1 MLARYVPGR
10 RATVSMGKTGTSSY
24 MSPTLSLL
32 WSASWMVP
40 PRLHYSDRARVVLL
54 GLDCG
59 MPKGKYLASII
70 TL

>member
-32 WSASWMVP
+32 WSA
-40 PRLHYSDRARVVLL
+40 HVLD
-54 GLDCG
+54 GAA
-59 MPKGKYLASII
+59 ASS
-70 TL
+70 LQ